1 MNTFE
6 KYCLNK
12 LGTDIILNNL
22 ENFAVLPLV
31 KDKIQ
36 NMEPSSD
43 INYLENELEH
53 VDECLRIISRLE
65 RAPLYL
71 SSRYEKIIQILRK
84 SGILN
89 GIEIYETIRLYQTIK
104 ANHSLKEHL
113 KKNQIDSPYYQELV
127 NDLVIDNKIE
137 EILIKSV
144 DENGYI
150 LDDASPELKSIRR
163 KLANIEI
170 QMKQRLQE
178 IISKE
183 SSKLSGTTVVI
194 RNDRYCVA
202 VKSEYKN
209 TIKGIIHDI
218 SASNQTCFIEPAV
231 VNSLMSDKTKL
242 LEEEKIEVNRIIKRL
257 STILSGEVEIL
268 DSNFQ
273 IICEIDQT
281 FAKAMLASGYDGCKP
296 HLNNIGRLDLKNAR
310 HPLLK
315 VKKVIPNNVS
325 FGTDY
330 LGIIVTG
337 PNTGGKTVLLKT
349 VGLLSSM
356 VKYGLLIP
364 ADSDS
369 DVMVFD
375 KIFCDIGDDQS
386 IESNL
391 STFSARL
398 KNITEII
405 NSITPKSLVLFDEI
419 GSGTD
424 PIEGSNLA
432 KAILKYLIKNNI
444 SFITTT
450 HYSQLKVFAFD
461 EPRVINASM
470 EFDQN
475 TLSPTYHLLLG
486 VSGSSNAFNIAKNL
500 GLKQEIIQD
509 AKKMTITSDDDARKL
524 IFKLERQSKELEEK
538 NKKLKEEQLEY
549 AKKNKEYEIKLA
561 KIEKEKEAILKKAQ
575 IEADEF
581 VEKIS
586 KEALNV
592 LEKTKQLEKSTP
604 KLHEIIDA
612 KHQINSL
619 GNNKVE
625 KKVTKVEEY
634 KKTPS
639 VGDDVYIKSYDQ
651 YGQIIRVLKDGDYSI
666 AIGNITL
673 KLSRD
678 EFKVIEK
685 APIQKSQK
693 GDAIY
698 TKKAVSLTLDLRGK
712 RYEEAKDLLDKYI
725 DDLLISGIRQA
736 NIIHGYGTGV
746 IRELVQSYV
755 KNNKNI
761 ASHRYGGE
769 NEGGFGVTIITLK

>member
-6 KYCLNK
+6 KHCLNK
-12 LGTDIILNNL
+12 LGIDSILHNL

-31 KDKIQ
+31 KDKIH

-43 INYLENELEH
+43 ILFLENELNH
-53 VDECLRIISRLE
+53 VDECVRIISRYE

-71 SSRYEKIIQILRK
+71 SSHYEQIIQILRK
-84 SGILN
+84 YGVLT
-89 GIEIYETIRLYQTIK
+89 GIEIYETIRLYQTVK
-104 ANHSLKEHL
+104 ANITLKENL
-113 KKNQIDSPYYQELV
+113 KKNQIDSPFYQKLV
-127 NDLVIDNKIE
+127 DGLIVDYKIE
-137 EILIKSV
+137 EMLIKSV

-183 SSKLSGTTVVI
+183 GAKLSGTTVVI
-194 RNDRYCVA
+194 RDDRYCLA

-209 TIKGIIHDI
+209 AIKGIIHDI
-218 SASNQTCFIEPAV
+218 SASSQTCFIEPTV
-231 VNSLMSDKTKL
+231 VNNLMADKTKL
-242 LEEEKIEVNRIIKRL
+242 LEEEKMEVNRIIKRI
-257 STILSGEVEIL
+257 SSILTDEVESL
-268 DSNFQ
+268 DNNFQ
-273 IICEIDQT
+273 IICEIDKV
-281 FAKAMLASGYDGCKP
+281 FAKAMLASSYNGEKP
-296 HLNNIGRLDLKNAR
+296 HLNSTGRLELKQAR

-315 VKKVIPNNVS
+315 VKKVIPNTVS

-356 VKYGLLIP
+356 IKFGLLIP

-405 NSITPKSLVLFDEI
+405 NTITPKSLVLFDEI

-461 EPRVINASM
+461 EPKIINASM

-486 VSGSSNAFNIAKNL
+486 ISGSSNAFNIAKNL

-509 AKKMTITSDDDARKL
+509 AKRMTITSDDDARKL
-524 IFKLERQSKELEEK
+524 IFKLECQSKELEEK
-538 NKKLKEEQLEY
+538 NRKLKEAQLEY
-549 AKKNKEYEIKLA
+549 EKKMKEYENQLA
-561 KIEKEKEAILKKAQ
+561 RIEKTRVEILRKAQ
-575 IEADEF
+575 VEADEF
-581 VEKIS
+581 VEKVS
-586 KEALNV
+586 KEALDI
-592 LEKTKQLEKSTP
+592 LEKTKKMEKSSP

-612 KHQINSL
+612 KHKIDSL
-619 GNNKVE
+619 SNNQVE
-625 KKVTKVEEY
+625 KKGIQVEES
-634 KKTPS
+634 KKTPL

-651 YGQIIRVLKDGDYSI
+651 YGQIVRILKEGNYSV
-666 AIGNITL
+666 AIGNITI

-678 EFKVIEK
+678 EFKLVEK
-685 APIQKSQK
+685 VPIQSSRK
-693 GDAIY
+693 GEVIY

-725 DDLLISGIRQA
+725 DDLLVSGIKQA

-746 IRELVQSYV
+746 IRELVQNYV
-755 KNNKNI
+755 KHNKNI
-761 ASHRYGGE
+761 TSHRYGGE
-769 NEGGFGVTIITLK
+769 NEGGFGVTVITLK